1 MNDCFSRGG
10 CNEKHAMELTLI
22 ESTMLM
28 CKDPAIFLQYSF
40 SLIYVVLILIF
51 WITWVCLIH
60 DNFYLPFLRNYC
72 LLVLRSSFKMFYT
85 SNPPVNRR
93 LFTPFSL
100 PKLLICLVP
109 FAINSSCTV
118 AINSALRLISLNVRG
133 LIRSEG

>member
-72 LLVLRSSFKMFYT
+72 LLVLRSSFKMFLYIQSARESET
-85 SNPPVNRR
+85 IYAIFFIKITNM
-93 LFTPFSL
+93 FGSL
-100 PKLLICLVP
+100 CNQLLLHC
-109 FAINSSCTV
+109 SYK
-118 AINSALRLISLNVRG
+118 
-133 LIRSEG
+133 

>member
-1 MNDCFSRGG
+1 MNDCFSSGG
-10 CNEKHAMELTLI
+10 CNEKHGMELTLI
-22 ESTMLM
+22 ESTVLM

-60 DNFYLPFLRNYC
+60 DNFIC
-72 LLVLRSSFKMFYT
+72 LSYVIIVCLSYAVRLKCFYT

-100 PKLLICLVP
+100 SRLLICLVP
-109 FAINSSCTV
+109 ITINSSCTV
-118 AINSALRLISLNVRG
+118 AINSALRLISLNA
-133 LIRSEG
+133 S